1 MTTPQPQQKKLKASD
16 LFDVDPTTERNSMT
30 QQTDGVSEQ
39 PIEVRPIANGY
50 SIVIWETGVS
60 LRHEDGR
67 TWSDAVRAMH
77 HLIDAISQAK
87 DTSKVT
93 RLEVIDW
100 TKNKRYGG
108 ARAFV
113 HRDEKTSIIQQ
124 LQDEKTSVIQQL
136 QDEKTSVIQQLQ
148 DQGRTLKLFITDNE
162 EAKKRLNIDKPDLF

>member
-1 MTTPQPQQKKLKASD
+1 
-16 LFDVDPTTERNSMT
+16 MT
-30 QQTDGVSEQ
+30 QQTDGVSKQ

-113 HRDEKTSIIQQ
+113 HRDEKTS
-124 LQDEKTSVIQQL
+124 
-136 QDEKTSVIQQLQ
+136 VIQQLQ